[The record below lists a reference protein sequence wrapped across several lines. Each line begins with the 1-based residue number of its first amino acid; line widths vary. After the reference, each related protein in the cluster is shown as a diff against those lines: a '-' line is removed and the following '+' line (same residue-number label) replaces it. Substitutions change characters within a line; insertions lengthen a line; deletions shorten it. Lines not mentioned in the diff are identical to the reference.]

1 MSIHLS
7 NSSIHE
13 CSTTS
18 VKCFAV
24 QMERAETLA
33 EFVSRVRQER
43 RLSLN
48 DVVRQ
53 SGNQIANS
61 HVSRIENGLTT
72 NVTTEKLR
80 ALAKGLGVSEEEIF
94 TVARG
99 GKLITSDDLADD
111 EQVAALFYDYKD
123 LTDEDKQELR
133 AIWEMFREEIRRR
146 KLKPKKKR

>member
-1 MSIHLS
+1 
-7 NSSIHE
+7 
-13 CSTTS
+13 
-18 VKCFAV
+18 
-24 QMERAETLA
+24 MERAETLA